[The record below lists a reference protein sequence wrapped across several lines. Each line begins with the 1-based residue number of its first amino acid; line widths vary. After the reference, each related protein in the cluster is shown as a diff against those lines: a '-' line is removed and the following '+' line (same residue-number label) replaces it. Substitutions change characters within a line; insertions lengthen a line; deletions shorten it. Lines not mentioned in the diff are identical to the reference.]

1 MEYQAHVVYD
11 RDVISEAA
19 RRFVLRSIRWDG
31 FAVFF
36 ALVAAL
42 GYLLASGDRS
52 WVVGVVGTAVVLIAI
67 FGVALYVVP
76 YRRSLAR
83 FERMSAKTAE
93 VSFTE
98 SGLRMTSDLGQQEF
112 RWQLVDRLWTYPRVW
127 LLFVGG
133 TYMTLPPGSLDDE
146 TKKFVLEQ
154 IKQHGGHV
162 R

>member
-1 MEYQAHVVYD
+1 MEFRAKVVYE

-19 RRFVLRSIRWDG
+19 RRFVFRSIRWDG

-42 GYLLASGDRS
+42 GYLLATGDRS
-52 WVVGVVGTAVVLIAI
+52 WIVGFVAAVVLLMAI

-93 VSFTE
+93 LSFTE
-98 SGLRMTSDLGQQEF
+98 TGVRMTSDLGQQEF
-112 RWQLVDRLWTYPRVW
+112 RWQLIDRIWTYPRVW

-133 TYMTLPPGSLDDE
+133 TYMTLPPANLDQE
-146 TKKFVLEQ
+146 TKTFVLDR
-154 IKQHGGHV
+154 IKLHGG
-162 R
+162 RIN

>member
-1 MEYQAHVVYD
+1 MEFRAKVVYE

-19 RRFVLRSIRWDG
+19 RRFVFRSIRWDG

-42 GYLLASGDRS
+42 GYLLATGDRS
-52 WVVGVVGTAVVLIAI
+52 WIVGAVGAVLLLMAI

-76 YRRSLAR
+76 YRRSPAR

-93 VSFTE
+93 LSFTE
-98 SGLRMTSDLGQQEF
+98 SGLGMTSDLGQQEF
-112 RWQLVDRLWTYPRVW
+112 RWQLVDRVWTYPRVW
-127 LLFVGG
+127 LLFIGG

-146 TKKFVLEQ
+146 TKE
-154 IKQHGGHV
+154 
-162 R
+162 

>member
-1 MEYQAHVVYD
+1 MEYRAKVVYD

-19 RRFVLRSIRWDG
+19 RRFVFRSIRWDG

-42 GYLLASGDRS
+42 GYLLATGDRS
-52 WVVGVVGTAVVLIAI
+52 WIVGAVGAVVLLMAI

-83 FERMSAKTAE
+83 FEGMSAKTAE
-93 VSFTE
+93 LSFTE
-98 SGLRMTSDLGQQEF
+98 SGVRMTSDLGQQEF
-112 RWQLVDRLWTYPRVW
+112 RWQLIDRVWTYPRVW

-133 TYMTLPPGSLDDE
+133 TYMTLPPGNLDAD
-146 TKKFVLEQ
+146 TKTFVLDHV
-154 IKQHGGHV
+154 KQHGGRV
-162 R
+162 N

>member
-1 MEYQAHVVYD
+1 MEYRAKVVYE

-42 GYLLASGDRS
+42 GYLLATGDRS
-52 WVVGVVGTAVVLIAI
+52 WIVGAVGAVVLLMAI

-83 FERMSAKTAE
+83 FEGMSAKTAE
-93 VSFTE
+93 LSFTE
-98 SGLRMTSDLGQQEF
+98 SGVRMTSDLGQQEF
-112 RWQLVDRLWTYPRVW
+112 RWQLIDRVWTYPRVW
-127 LLFVGG
+127 LLFVSG
-133 TYMTLPPGSLDDE
+133 TYMTLPPGNLDQE
-146 TKKFVLEQ
+146 TKTFVLDH
-154 IKQHGGHV
+154 IKQHGGRV
-162 R
+162 N

>member
-1 MEYQAHVVYD
+1 MEYRAKVVYE

-42 GYLLASGDRS
+42 GYLLATGDRS
-52 WVVGVVGTAVVLIAI
+52 WIVGAVGAVVLLMAI

-83 FERMSAKTAE
+83 FEGMSAKTAE
-93 VSFTE
+93 LSFTE
-98 SGLRMTSDLGQQEF
+98 SGVRMTSDLGQQEF
-112 RWQLVDRLWTYPRVW
+112 RWQLIDRVWTYPRVW

-133 TYMTLPPGSLDDE
+133 TYMTLPPGNLDEE
-146 TKKFVLEQ
+146 TKTFVLDH
-154 IKQHGGHV
+154 IKQHGGRV
-162 R
+162 N

>member
-11 RDVISEAA
+11 RDAISEAA
-19 RRFVLRSIRWDG
+19 RRFVFRSIRWDG

-52 WVVGVVGTAVVLIAI
+52 WVVGVVATAVVLIAI

-93 VSFTE
+93 LSFTE
-98 SGLRMTSDLGQQEF
+98 TGVRMSSDLGQQEF
-112 RWQLVDRLWTYPRVW
+112 RWQLIDRVWTYPRVW

-133 TYMTLPPGSLDDE
+133 TYMTLPPGNLGQE
-146 TKKFVLEQ
+146 TKTFVLDH
-154 IKQHGGHV
+154 IKQHGG
-162 R
+162 RIS

>member
-1 MEYQAHVVYD
+1 MEYRAKVIYD

-19 RRFVLRSIRWDG
+19 RRFAFRSIRWDG

-36 ALVAAL
+36 ALGAAL

-52 WVVGVVGTAVVLIAI
+52 WIVGVFGTVVLLMTIV
-67 FGVALYVVP
+67 GVALYVVP

-93 VSFTE
+93 LSFTE
-98 SGLRMTSDLGQQEF
+98 SGLSMTSDLGRQEF
-112 RWQLVDRLWTYPRVW
+112 RWQLIERVWTYPRVW

-133 TYMTLPPGSLDDE
+133 TYMTLPPGNLDQE
-146 TKKFVLEQ
+146 TRAFVLDQ
-154 IKQHGGHV
+154 IKQHGGRV
-162 R
+162 N